1 MGSVFQQWWQWV
13 TFTGADGYDHGMQA
27 LVHHWQ
33 KCIANGGTSVETLC
47 FGAEN
52 LLYQIVLLCSLC
64 LLQFSWKYIGN
75 IPFGKTVWPRTI
87 SIH

>member
-1 MGSVFQQWWQWV
+1 
-13 TFTGADGYDHGMQA
+13 MQA

-47 FGAEN
+47 FVAEN

-75 IPFGKTVWPRTI
+75 IPFGKTVWPRQDKRLDTHGLRI
-87 SIH
+87 GVGKRGKVLLGVWSS